1 MVVEVTG
8 SIAVLFTDNAKEQVK
23 VFMRDLMDCTEVT
36 TGLTKFG
43 EYNLTDLV
51 QLMDTESGVIVAVEK
66 ESCRVMIAG
75 RTTEE
80 KVQEVRTCRLT
91 DISRK
96 IYANNLTGF
105 DIFNNNVNVGDIVK
119 VSKGLYQ
126 GKSGTVKHVAKN
138 NFLFIECRDV
148 LENLGIICVRSKSCQ
163 VQGGEI
169 PMGGAASG
177 RPGFAAGVPK
187 SYRALQRESP
197 LIGKKIKINK
207 GESPKHS
214 SSSLSLPLSLS
225 FSFSLTDAGFEWD

>member
-66 ESCRVMIAG
+66 ESCRVMIASD
-75 RTTEE
+75 
-80 KVQEVRTCRLT
+80 VQKVRTCRLT

-96 IYANNLTGF
+96 IYASNLTGF
-105 DIFNNNVNVGDIVK
+105 DIHNNNVNVGDIVK
-119 VSKGLYQ
+119 IVKGDHQ

-138 NFLFIECRDV
+138 NFLFIECREV
-148 LENLGIICVRSKSCQ
+148 LENLGIICVRSKCCEIK
-163 VQGGEI
+163 GGEV

-214 SSSLSLPLSLS
+214 SSLSLSLSLSL
-225 FSFSLTDAGFEWD
+225 